1 MTTPNIVEI
10 EARSYELDPYG
21 HLNNAVFV
29 NWLEHGRLAYLSDRS
44 MSYDSIPKE
53 YSVFVVVVHQNVAFK
68 AQIRLGDRLTVTSRI
83 VRFGKTS
90 FAFDQV
96 IAFPDGRSACVAVVT
111 MVCVGRQGESVGM
124 PEALRRR
131 LES

>member
-1 MTTPNIVEI
+1 MTTPNTVAV

-29 NWLEHGRLAYLSDRS
+29 NWLEHGRLAYLRDRS
-44 MSYDSIPKE
+44 MSYGSIPAD
-53 YSVFVVVVHQNVAFK
+53 YGVHVVVVHQNIAFK
-68 AQIRLGDRLTVTSRI
+68 AQVHLGDLLAVTSRI

-96 IAFPDGRSACVAVVT
+96 IAFPDGRSACIAVVT
-111 MVCVGRQGESVGM
+111 MVCVDTRGESTGM
-124 PEALRRR
+124 PEALLRG
-131 LES
+131 LQS

>member
-1 MTTPNIVEI
+1 MTTPNTVEV

-21 HLNNAVFV
+21 HLNNSVFV
-29 NWLEHGRLAYLSDRS
+29 NWLEHGRLAYLRDRS
-44 MSYDSIPKE
+44 MSYASIPAD
-53 YSVFVVVVHQNVAFK
+53 YGVHVVVVHQNVSFK
-68 AQIRLGDRLTVTSRI
+68 AQVHLGDLLKVTSRI
-83 VRFGKTS
+83 CRFGKTS

-96 IAFPDGRSACVAVVT
+96 IAFPDGRSACIAVVT
-111 MVCVGRQGESVGM
+111 MVCVGEGGEPASM